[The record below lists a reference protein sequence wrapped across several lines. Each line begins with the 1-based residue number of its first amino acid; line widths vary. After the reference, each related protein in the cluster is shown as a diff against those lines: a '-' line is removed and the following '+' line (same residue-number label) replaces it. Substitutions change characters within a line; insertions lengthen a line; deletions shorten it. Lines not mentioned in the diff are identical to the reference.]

1 MATKNEVLAVLEAN
15 RERYISGQELADT
28 LGLSRTAVWKAME
41 GLREEGHRIGAL
53 KNKGYRLE
61 AESDRLSEEG
71 IRAAL
76 NEAYQALPL
85 LVLEQTDSTNTQ
97 AKKLAADG
105 AAHGTL
111 IVAEEQTAGRGR
123 GGKNFFSPYGAGL
136 YMSLIL
142 KPGTG
147 IREPQRLTLAAAL
160 ATLKAIVLL
169 TDTKPQVK
177 WVNDLYLD
185 GKKIC
190 GILTEAVTDVE
201 TGGIDSIIVGVGV
214 DCNMEERMLPP
225 ELQGIVGSLNS
236 ERLNRNRMAAEI
248 ARGMLDWLPQLNSP
262 DLIEE
267 YRKHS
272 MMTGREVSFL
282 HEGAEHHGV
291 VTGIGDGGELLVRLM
306 GGESLALASGAVS
319 LGNMTECGGE
329 LK

>member
-1 MATKNEVLAVLEAN
+1 MATKNEVLAVLEEN
-15 RERYISGQELADT
+15 RGRYISGQELAET
-28 LGLSRTAVWKAME
+28 LGLSRTAVWKAMQV
-41 GLREEGHRIGAL
+41 LREEGHRIGAL
-53 KNKGYRLE
+53 KNKGYCLE

-76 NEAYQALPL
+76 DEAHQGLPL
-85 LVLEQTDSTNTQ
+85 LVLEQTDSTNTL

-123 GGKNFFSPYGAGL
+123 SGKAFFSPYGAGL

-142 KPGTG
+142 KPEAG

-160 ATLKAIVLL
+160 ATLEAIVLL
-169 TDTKPQVK
+169 TDKKPQVK

-214 DCNMEERMLPP
+214 DCNMEGLVLPP
-225 ELQGIVGSLNS
+225 ELEGIVGSLS
-236 ERLNRNRMAAEI
+236 SVRLNRNRLAAEI
-248 ARGMLDWLPQLNSP
+248 VGGILNWMPRLDSP

-272 MMTGREVSFL
+272 MMTGREVFFL
-282 HEGAEHHGV
+282 YEGTERAGV
-291 VTGIGDGGELLVRLM
+291 VTGIGDGGELLVRLRD
-306 GGESLALASGAVS
+306 GESLALASGTVS
-319 LGNMTECGGE
+319 LGSMAE
-329 LK
+329 

>member
-1 MATKNEVLAVLEAN
+1 MATKNEVLAALEAN
-15 RERYISGQELADT
+15 RGHYISGQELAET
-28 LGLSRTAVWKAME
+28 LGLSRTAVWKAMQA
-41 GLREEGHRIGAL
+41 LREEGHQVGAL

-61 AESDRLSEEG
+61 PESDRLSEEG

-76 NEAYQALPL
+76 GEAHQGFPL
-85 LVLEQTDSTNTQ
+85 LVLERTDSTNTL

-136 YMSLIL
+136 YMSMIL
-142 KPGTG
+142 KPGAG
-147 IREPQRLTLAAAL
+147 IREPQRLTLAAVLAAL
-160 ATLKAIVLL
+160 EAIALL
-169 TDTKPQVK
+169 TGKRPRIK

-190 GILTEAVTDVE
+190 GILTEAVTDIE

-214 DCNMEERMLPP
+214 DCNMEEHMLPP
-225 ELQGIVGSLNS
+225 ELQGIVGSLGS
-236 ERLNRNRMAAEI
+236 EGLNRNRMAAEI
-248 ARGMLDWLPQLNSP
+248 AWGILNWLPRLDSP
-262 DLIEE
+262 NLIEE

-282 HEGAEHHGV
+282 HEGVECSGV
-291 VTGIGDGGELLVRLM
+291 VTGIGEGGELLVRLM

-319 LGNMTECGGE
+319 LGSMAE
-329 LK
+329 